1 MKKTKAGD
9 RGQAEFSL
17 PAEPI
22 APTVAMPRPRPQTL
36 SIEQALAL
44 ASQHQEAGR
53 LPEAENILKKIL
65 QAQPGN
71 AHALHTLGIVAHM
84 AGKTDLGAELLGQ
97 AIRNNGKVALFHAN
111 RAEMLRLLKRL
122 DEAVVHGKKAVALD
136 PKMVSAH
143 SNLGIAYYDQGEFDK
158 AEKCQKAAL
167 TLNPDFPPA
176 LNNMGSILR
185 EREDRDGAMEY
196 YRRAA
201 RVNPNNVES
210 LNNLGTTLTES
221 DRADEALKI
230 LDQALAKNPR
240 YAEAHCNRGFA
251 YIALEK
257 YPEALPC
264 FETALR
270 IRPEYAEAYQG
281 IARVFKEVY
290 ELDRA
295 ETFALKG
302 VEIDPELAE
311 GHTGLGAVYLAQGHP
326 DKAQACF
333 EKALALEPGL
343 PSARMGLGNIY
354 LEAGRF
360 KEAEEIFGDIIDNK
374 KERIGALFSLAQTK
388 KVKPGDRV
396 IAMVEDEAKNIG
408 SLPESKSI
416 YVHFA
421 LGKIHDDLGDAG
433 RAFPHFIAGCR
444 IKRSQIEYDAAE
456 KDAYFSAIKKTFS
469 KSFIKDHKGHGDQSN
484 VPIFVLG
491 MPRSGTTLTEQ
502 IIASHPEAFGAGEL
516 FDLINLAQRTEQPGD
531 PQFPANMNGLTPQG
545 MAEMGRIYAEGLQA
559 RKPGAKKITDKMPI
573 NFVHVGL
580 IHLILPHAKIVHVN
594 RNPLDTCIS
603 CFTRLFAHNQNQTY
617 DLRELGRFYKGYDE
631 LMKYWRAALPKGAF
645 YDVQY
650 EALVDDTEAE
660 AKRLI
665 DYCGLDWNES
675 CLAFHENKRNIRTA
689 SLTQVRQPI
698 YKTSVARWKK
708 YEKFLGPLIEGLGD
722 AWAGE
727 E

>member
-1 MKKTKAGD
+1 MKKTKASD
-9 RGQAEFSL
+9 RGNPAGFSL

-22 APTVAMPRPRPQTL
+22 APTVSMPRPQSL

-44 ASQHQEAGR
+44 ASQHQETGR
-53 LPEAENILKKIL
+53 LAEAENILKKIL
-65 QAQPGN
+65 QAQPG
-71 AHALHTLGIVAHM
+71 HPYALHTLGIVAHM
-84 AGKTDLGAELLGQ
+84 AGKTELGAELLGQ
-97 AIRNNGKVALFHAN
+97 AIKNNSKVALFYTN

-122 DEAVVHGKKAVALD
+122 DESVVHGKKAVALD

-158 AEKCQKAAL
+158 AEKCQKTAL
-167 TLNPDFPPA
+167 KLNPDFPPA

-185 EREDRDGAMEY
+185 EREDRDGAMKY

-201 RVNPNNVES
+201 QVNPNNVES
-210 LNNLGTTLTES
+210 LNNLGTTMTES
-221 DRADEALKI
+221 DRPDEALKI

-257 YPEALPC
+257 YAEALPC
-264 FETALR
+264 FETALK

-281 IARVFKEVY
+281 ISRVFKEVY
-290 ELDRA
+290 ELDKA

-302 VEIDPELAE
+302 IEIDPELAE
-311 GHTGLGAVYLAQGHP
+311 GHTGLGSIYLAQGHP
-326 DKAQACF
+326 DKALACF
-333 EKALALEPGL
+333 EKALELEPEL
-343 PSARMGLGNIY
+343 PSARMGMGNIY
-354 LEAGRF
+354 LEEGRF
-360 KEAEEIFGDIIDNK
+360 KEAEEIFGGIIDNK

-388 KVKPGDRV
+388 KVKPGDKV

-408 SLPESKSI
+408 SLSESKSI

-421 LGKIHDDLGDAG
+421 LGKIHDDLGDTD
-433 RAFPHFIAGCR
+433 RAFPHFIEGCR
-444 IKRSQIEYDAAE
+444 IKRSQIEYDPAE
-456 KDAYFSAIKKTFS
+456 KDAYFNDIKNIFS
-469 KSFIKDHKGHGDQSN
+469 KSFIKDHKGHGDPSN
-484 VPIFVLG
+484 VPVFVLG

-502 IIASHPEAFGAGEL
+502 IIASHPDVFGAGEL
-516 FDLINLAQRTEQPGD
+516 FDLINLAQRTEKLDD
-531 PQFPANMNGLTPQG
+531 PQFPANMKDLTPQR
-545 MAEMGRIYAEGLQA
+545 MAEMGHKYAQGLQA
-559 RKPGAKKITDKMPI
+559 RKPGARKVTDKMPI

-580 IHLILPHAKIVHVN
+580 IHLILPNAKIVHVN

-617 DLRELGRFYKGYDE
+617 DLKELGRFYRGYHH
-631 LMKYWRAALPKGAF
+631 LMKYWRTTLPKGAF

-650 EALVDDTEAE
+650 EALVDDTETE

-665 DYCGLDWNES
+665 DYCGLEWNES
-675 CLAFHENKRNIRTA
+675 CLAFHKNKRNIRTA

-708 YEKFLGPLIEGLGD
+708 YEKYVGPLIEGLGD
-722 AWAGE
+722 CWVRE
-727 E
+727 K